1 MIELT
6 QMQHYPQKNTWKE
19 KPISVNAYRVESVAI
34 DFREGNTVI
43 TFGKDDF
50 VIVKESYGYVLGKMK
65 EILND

>member
-6 QMQHYPQKNTWKE
+6 HMQYYPQKDTWKE

-34 DFREGNTVI
+34 DFEKGNTVI
-43 TFGKDDF
+43 TFGKNDF